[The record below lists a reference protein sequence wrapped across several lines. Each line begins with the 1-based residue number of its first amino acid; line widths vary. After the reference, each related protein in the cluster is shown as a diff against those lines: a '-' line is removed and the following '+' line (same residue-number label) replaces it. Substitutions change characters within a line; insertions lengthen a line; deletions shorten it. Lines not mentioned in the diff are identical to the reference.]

1 MPSALYVID
10 ATACP
15 ICDGAGA
22 VWDGDDLVPCECVLA
37 DDMPASRWP
46 ARERDDADE

>member
-1 MPSALYVID
+1 MPNVID

-22 VWDGDDLVPCECVLA
+22 VWDGDELVPCECVLA

-46 ARERDDADE
+46 AKDNDDADE